1 MRGSDVAALIASV
14 AIAVLVTALLI
25 SLASLNRTLR
35 AMREAIQDVH
45 RKTIPM
51 LDDMHAT
58 VKQANGELDRV
69 DEILETA
76 QSVSQTVDS
85 ASRLAYMAF
94 SNPVVKAAAFG
105 AGVTKAAKRFRKKSK
120 K

>member
-1 MRGSDVAALIASV
+1 MSGSDVAALIASV
-14 AIAVLVTALLI
+14 ALAVLVTALLI
-25 SLASLNRTLR
+25 SLAALNRTLR

-45 RKTIPM
+45 RKTMPV
-51 LDDMHAT
+51 LDDLHTT

-85 ASRLAYMAF
+85 ASRLAYTAF
-94 SNPVVKAAAFG
+94 SNPIVKAAAFG
-105 AGVTKAAKRFRKKSK
+105 AGFTKAAKKFRGKKK
-120 K
+120 